1 MTLDAERPAY
11 GGDRGGP
18 SIGIPGG
25 ITPKDSR
32 NGARAQHQLTF
43 KLLPDGGLFT
53 VYGRMAQTLDLLIR
67 TGPQGFTSGEASP
80 LGWARRTSHY
90 VLKLRGLGVPI
101 KTTRELAG
109 DARVGRYSL
118 AAPVVVVEGCAA

>member
-1 MTLDAERPAY
+1 MTLNVERPAF

-18 SIGIPGG
+18 SMGVPGG
-25 ITPKDSR
+25 IPMKNSR
-32 NGARAQHQLTF
+32 NGASAQHQLTF
-43 KLLPDGGLFT
+43 RLPPDGGPLT
-53 VYGRMAQTLDLLIR
+53 VYGRMAQTLALLVS

-90 VLKLRGLGVPI
+90 VLKLRELGVPI
-101 KTTRELAG
+101 TTTREQAG

-118 AAPVVVVEGCAA
+118 AGPVLIVQGGAA